1 MLFEAIERINNIDYK
16 SQYVVEVLFW
26 LDSVALGAIVGL
38 IMALIIYLFEF
49 TIKDLY
55 NEDYLLLFVV
65 FAIIIL
71 GIGNCHTKMNYKRYL
86 DWINRK
92 NKQYGY
98 K

>member
-1 MLFEAIERINNIDYK
+1 MLFEAIERINNIDYG
-16 SQYVVEVLFW
+16 SQYVVEILFW
-26 LDSVALGAIVGL
+26 LDSVVLGVIVGS

-49 TIKDLY
+49 TLKDLY
-55 NEDYLLLFVV
+55 NEDYLLLFVA
-65 FAIIIL
+65 FIIIIL

-86 DWINRK
+86 DWIKRK

>member
-1 MLFEAIERINNIDYK
+1 MLFQAIDAVNNIDYK

-49 TIKDLY
+49 TFDDLY
-55 NEDYLLLFVV
+55 NEYYLLLFVV
-65 FAIIIL
+65 FIIIIL
-71 GIGNCHTKMNYKRYL
+71 GIGNYHTKMTYRRYL
-86 DWINRK
+86 DWIKIK
-92 NKQYGY
+92 NKLYGY

>member
-1 MLFEAIERINNIDYK
+1 MLFQVIDTVNNIDYK

-26 LDSVALGAIVGL
+26 LDSVALGAIVGS

-49 TIKDLY
+49 TMKDLY

-65 FAIIIL
+65 FIIIIL
-71 GIGNCHTKMNYKRYL
+71 GIGNCHTKMNYRRYL

>member
-1 MLFEAIERINNIDYK
+1 MLFEAIDRVNNIDYK

-49 TIKDLY
+49 TSKDLY
-55 NEDYLLLFVV
+55 NEDYLLLFVA
-65 FAIIIL
+65 FIIIIL
-71 GIGNCHTKMNYKRYL
+71 GIGNCHVKMNYKRYL

-92 NKQYGY
+92 NNRYEY

>member
-1 MLFEAIERINNIDYK
+1 MLFEAIERINNIDYG
-16 SQYVVEVLFW
+16 SQYVVEILFW
-26 LDSVALGAIVGL
+26 LDSVVLGVIVGS

-49 TIKDLY
+49 TLKDLY
-55 NEDYLLLFVV
+55 NEDYLLLFVA
-65 FAIIIL
+65 FIIIIL
-71 GIGNCHTKMNYKRYL
+71 GIGNCYANMNYKRYL